1 MNVPFVDLK
10 AQYKSIKQ
18 EMDAAIQDVI
28 DNTAFIG
35 GPAMNRFNDEYAQY
49 IGVKHCIGV
58 GNGTDAIVLL
68 IKAMGIGPGDEVI
81 APAFTFV
88 ATTEAIT
95 ATGARVVLVDVH
107 PDYYNID
114 PALIEAKIT
123 DKTKAIVAVH
133 LYGQVADMNP
143 IRDIAEKHNLKVI
156 EDSAQ
161 AHGSLYDG
169 KKAGNHGDGATFSFY
184 PGKNLGAY
192 GDAGAI
198 VTGDDEIA
206 RISKMYANHGRIS
219 KYDHEFEGYNSRL
232 DGLQAAVLLVK
243 MKYIDGWNNL
253 RKQHAK
259 LYDELLADIPEIT
272 IPKVHPLCD
281 PVYHLYVIQVDNRE
295 VLKAYLK
302 EKGVNTGIHY
312 PIGIPFLGAYDYLG
326 HKPEDFPVTHSLQN
340 RVLSLPMFP
349 EMTEEMIRYT
359 VQCLKEYFKK

>member
-10 AQYKSIKQ
+10 AQYRSIKA
-18 EMDAAIQDVI
+18 EMDAAIQEVI

-35 GPAMNRFNDEYAQY
+35 GFAMKRFNEDYATY

-68 IKAMGIGPGDEVI
+68 LKALKIGPGDEVI

-107 PDYYNID
+107 PDHYNID

-123 DKTKAIVAVH
+123 PKTKAIVAVH
-133 LYGQVADMNP
+133 LYGQMADMNP
-143 IRDIAEKHNLKVI
+143 ILAIAKKHNLKVI

-161 AHGSLYDG
+161 AHGALYDG
-169 KKAGNHGDGATFSFY
+169 KKAGNFGNGATYSFY

-198 VTGDDEIA
+198 VSNEDDAA
-206 RISKMYANHGRIS
+206 RYVKMIANHGRIS

-232 DGLQAAVLLVK
+232 DGIQAAVLSVK
-243 MKYIDGWNNL
+243 LKYIDGWNAL
-253 RKQHAK
+253 RRQHAK
-259 LYDELLADIPEIT
+259 LYDELLADIPQIKT
-272 IPKVHPLCD
+272 PRIHPLCE
-281 PVYHLYVIQVDNRE
+281 PVYHLYVIQVDDRE
-295 VLKAYLK
+295 ELMTFLK
-302 EKGVNTGIHY
+302 EKGVATGVHY
-312 PIGIPFLGAYDYLG
+312 PIGIPFLGAYEYLG
-326 HKPEDFPVTHSLQN
+326 HKPEDFPVTDSLQN

-349 EMTEEMIRYT
+349 EMTDEMIRYT
-359 VQCLKEYFKK
+359 VQCLKEFYR